1 MKCASRW
8 QNINVDKC
16 NPHAIGPIRDLIE
29 FTCKACGVKRSDFAC
44 HCSNCLIL
52 IHYNCG
58 KFLGTIK
65 IRGHAHSLTCTFS
78 LNQVKKHK
86 CEVCYEEVD
95 TKYAAYCCD
104 DQNCDY
110 IAHLQCAY
118 WIRKESDASD
128 SVDYATHLVEGS
140 DLKDDEKIAPQE
152 IEHSSHSQHKL
163 ILNNEELL
171 DVKRYEGCMQ
181 FIVLS
186 PFCGCA
192 QCNFSLHIRCAKL
205 PQEVM

>member
-1 MKCASRW
+1 
-8 QNINVDKC
+8 
-16 NPHAIGPIRDLIE
+16 
-29 FTCKACGVKRSDFAC
+29 
-44 HCSNCLIL
+44 
-52 IHYNCG
+52 
-58 KFLGTIK
+58 
-65 IRGHAHSLTCTFS
+65 
-78 LNQVKKHK
+78 
-86 CEVCYEEVD
+86 
-95 TKYAAYCCD
+95 
-104 DQNCDY
+104 
-110 IAHLQCAY
+110 
-118 WIRKESDASD
+118 
-128 SVDYATHLVEGS
+128 LVEGS